1 MRRLLATV
9 LLTLVSSGFAACGS
23 TDATNA
29 VPSSTSDASTDAAC
43 PDASTIRGG
52 GSCTGAAT
60 DCKTAVGC
68 VQCGYQSYL
77 KMSNTCSCVSGTWQ
91 CGISDCGPSAPGT
104 YEDAGCL
111 TLRPALDAAPA
122 SDASDAADGE

>member
-23 TDATNA
+23 TEATNA
-29 VPSSTSDASTDAAC
+29 APTSDASSDAAC
-43 PDASTIRGG
+43 PEASTIRGG

-68 VQCGYQSYL
+68 VQCG
-77 KMSNTCSCVSGTWQ
+77 
-91 CGISDCGPSAPGT
+91 
-104 YEDAGCL
+104 
-111 TLRPALDAAPA
+111 
-122 SDASDAADGE
+122 